1 MSEGF
6 EDKVKEGGKEG
17 WKEEREGGREE
28 GRQAGREGG
37 REKGGREGDGREGG
51 RREEGGRKDGVIEQM
66 KAYHSQSLEEACTSV
81 MTNVISSLL
90 KPRSCTT
97 DAGSLPG
104 GFLYKGHKIWS

>member
-1 MSEGF
+1 MEG
-6 EDKVKEGGKEG
+6 
-17 WKEEREGGREE
+17 REGGREE

-37 REKGGREGDGREGG
+37 REKGGREGEGREGG
-51 RREEGGRKDGVIEQM
+51 RRAEGGRKDGVIEQM

>member
-37 REKGGREGDGREGG
+37 REKGGREGGRKEK
-51 RREEGGRKDGVIEQM
+51 GGRKDGVIEQM

>member
-1 MSEGF
+1 M
-6 EDKVKEGGKEG
+6 
-17 WKEEREGGREE
+17 
-28 GRQAGREGG
+28 
-37 REKGGREGDGREGG
+37 
-51 RREEGGRKDGVIEQM
+51 IEQM

>member
-37 REKGGREGDGREGG
+37 REK
-51 RREEGGRKDGVIEQM
+51 GGRKDGVIEQM

>member
-1 MSEGF
+1 MEG
-6 EDKVKEGGKEG
+6 
-17 WKEEREGGREE
+17 REGGREGRRKAGRQE
-28 GRQAGREGG
+28 GREGGREGG
-37 REKGGREGDGREGG
+37 REKGGREGG
-51 RREEGGRKDGVIEQM
+51 RREKGGRKDGVIEQM